1 MISFRWSVGLFPTPT
16 VAGSVAAVGTRRRL
30 DAELVRRGLAPSRE
44 RAQAEIAAGRV
55 TVGGAPAPKASRLV
69 DAAEAVELL
78 GPPPRFVSRA
88 GAKLEGA
95 ILEFD
100 LGDAFRGARVL
111 DVGASTGGFTDC
123 ALQYGAAQV
132 IALDVGHNQLH
143 ERLIADHRVR
153 NIERKNIRAADLEI
167 IGGPVDLVVGDL
179 SFISLR
185 IVLEPVFALCQP
197 GALFVLLVKP
207 QFEAGRTEAARGRG
221 IITDPE
227 IWTRVLT
234 EVTDSMVS
242 LAAVIIGVMVS
253 PITGSDGNVEF
264 VVVGR
269 SPGLINA
276 PGLDHGAL
284 AESIIDAV
292 AAAPRSGAFALKAD
306 PFAAASTVQLTE
318 QG

>member
-1 MISFRWSVGLFPTPT
+1 MISYRWSVGLFPTPT

-95 ILEFD
+95 IVEFD
-100 LGDAFRGARVL
+100 LSDEFRDARVL

-123 ALQYGAAQV
+123 ALQYGAKQV

-143 ERLIADHRVR
+143 ERLIADQRVR
-153 NIERKNIRAADLEI
+153 NIERTNIRAADLEI
-167 IGGPVDLVVGDL
+167 IGGPVGLVVGDL

-185 IVLEPVFALCQP
+185 IVLEPMFALCQP
-197 GALFVLLVKP
+197 GALFILLVKP
-207 QFEAGRTEAARGRG
+207 QFEAGRAEAARGRG

-234 EVTDSMVS
+234 EVTDAMVS

-264 VVVGR
+264 IVVGR
-269 SPGLINA
+269 SPGLINSF
-276 PGLDHGAL
+276 GLDQDAL
-284 AESIIDAV
+284 VQSIGRSV
-292 AAAPRSGAFALKAD
+292 AAAPRSGAFAQK
-306 PFAAASTVQLTE
+306 PGQFSVESTVQPAE